1 MTSAIVYL
9 SDSLSAPG
17 LLADLVASSVRVTA
31 SVDKCSMLVHELSRH
46 APDVLICGDASPG
59 AGLLDALQALA
70 TCAPCPVLVF
80 THDRNAANITRAA
93 QIGVHAYVVDGY
105 GPQRLSPLIHLAM
118 ARFTAAL
125 ALQAEFRDV
134 STRFAERKMVDRAKG
149 ILMRARQLSDDDAFQ
164 ILRTASM
171 HSNQRLGQV
180 SQQIIHSARFAEDVN
195 RSGQL
200 RMLSQRL
207 VKLALLQTAGVQ
219 VELSQERLK
228 DSVTRIEA
236 ILQALAKNLSQPAL
250 MELLAQVAS
259 TWARLKLALPADE
272 PKGAQNGRQK
282 GTPKNKLLKTD
293 VAPLDA
299 LAEQLLQEAERLTAS
314 LENAGA
320 ASPLKML
327 NMAGRQRM
335 LSQRFAKYALLEA
348 LGDSQGDNASCLRH
362 AAGKAEAQSAFEH
375 GLQYLNA
382 LPLSS
387 QAIRAALDA
396 ADLCWARMLAATA
409 QTSGTAAR
417 AHSTSTSRLAR
428 LAHLAQA
435 SEELLGVFESLSTHY
450 ESSLQM
456 LIG

>member
-17 LLADLVASSVRVTA
+17 LLADLAAGGVRVMA
-31 SVDKCSMLVHELSRH
+31 SVDKCNMLVHELNRH

-70 TCAPCPVLVF
+70 TNAPCPVLVF
-80 THDRNAANITRAA
+80 THDRDAANITRAA

-105 GPQRLSPLIHLAM
+105 GPQRLSSLIHLARV
-118 ARFTAAL
+118 RFTAAQ
-125 ALQAEFRDV
+125 ALQTEFRDV

-228 DSVTRIEA
+228 DSVSRIDA
-236 ILQALAKNLSQPAL
+236 ILQALAKSLSLPTL
-250 MELLAQVAS
+250 MDLLAQVSS
-259 TWARLKLALPADE
+259 TWTRLKMALPSDE

-282 GTPKNKLLKTD
+282 GAPKNKLLKTD
-293 VAPLDA
+293 VATLDA

-320 ASPLKML
+320 VSPLKML
-327 NMAGRQRM
+327 NLAGRQRM

-348 LGDSQGDNASCLRH
+348 LGDSVSRPQH
-362 AAGKAEAQSAFEH
+362 AASRAEAQSAFEQ

-387 QAIRAALDA
+387 QAIRASLQLAGLCWDSMVASTAQPSGA
-396 ADLCWARMLAATA
+396 ADRARF
-409 QTSGTAAR
+409 
-417 AHSTSTSRLAR
+417 
-428 LAHLAQA
+428 AHLAQT
-435 SEELLGVFESLSTHY
+435 SEELLGVFESLSAHY